1 MPNHTDNLLSI
12 VGRNKIKSILKPYLS
27 RNKVDGS
34 FLDFNKIVPMP
45 DCILESLK
53 FGDCKQILKKR
64 TEKQKDAWKLL
75 ENENKIK
82 CLNETGVDGWYEW
95 SIQNWGTK
103 WNSYNNR
110 FYKKDGCEC
119 LFFQTAWSVPENAL
133 RTLAMISGETFR
145 LAYLDEGYAF
155 MGVQHFFNDGRVD
168 DEYYDDVKML
178 PSDLKIEL
186 GITDD
191 EEEQEEMEE
200 QMMQVKAGQNK

>member
-27 RNKVDGS
+27 RNKAEGS

-45 DCILESLK
+45 TQIEQSLK
-53 FGDCKQILKKR
+53 YGDMKYLTKKR
-64 TEKQKDAWKLL
+64 TPKQEKMMREKQEKQEKECL
-75 ENENKIK
+75 ELYGAKS
-82 CLNETGVDGWYEW
+82 WYEW

-110 FYKKDGCEC
+110 FYKKDGCEG

-133 RTLAMISGETFR
+133 RTLAMKSGETIR

-191 EEEQEEMEE
+191 EEEQMEMEE
-200 QMMQVKAGQNK
+200 QMEQVKAGQNK